1 MELFRLRSG
10 EGTAPYMV
18 LSNIVPLCPFRQ
30 INPNS
35 PQLYNRLFLSKGHAV
50 SRGRR
55 PYSSPAGVSSLS
67 VVTVALAGG
76 GAIMYFSMTG

>member
-30 INPNS
+30 INPNFAFCILNFAFKNTFAGKDIFR
-35 PQLYNRLFLSKGHAV
+35 PFP
-50 SRGRR
+50 
-55 PYSSPAGVSSLS
+55 PYSVTLAPVGAGNYLLVLSS
-67 VVTVALAGG
+67 
-76 GAIMYFSMTG
+76 